1 MGKEVKELILQLI
14 EQNKEQQNNFSSAIE
29 SHKTIVKELQ
39 GDIAKLRKQIISQK
53 FKVSF
58 PNSDRRRSND
68 SRQQATNVQKFNS
81 SGFSAYAAMLPE
93 SPPSEE
99 EIHKALMD
107 RVKEDEIALMAY
119 LHSRPEH
126 HAKGSDDLQDP
137 VPDKSE
143 LNGSAESESLSYDYK
158 ESVTDASDNIDAS
171 TESEPPSPREP
182 RRNNDKSQGY
192 KRGSYVPPKESE
204 KDRAKATARISKAL
218 DQVDLSVHLNPQ
230 GKRKTA
236 TLYVGNL
243 AFNASEQDLGE
254 SLDKVFRR
262 IRVEKITIPK
272 VQGRSKYGFIEIS
285 WAQRAPVKI
294 KDICIKNS
302 GMIQVNSR
310 PIYFSELRNKDD
322 RK

>member
-1 MGKEVKELILQLI
+1 MARVKDSEAEAALIAHTLWRHEYDAKEL
-14 EQNKEQQNNFSSAIE
+14 
-29 SHKTIVKELQ
+29 
-39 GDIAKLRKQIISQK
+39 
-53 FKVSF
+53 
-58 PNSDRRRSND
+58 
-68 SRQQATNVQKFNS
+68 
-81 SGFSAYAAMLPE
+81 
-93 SPPSEE
+93 
-99 EIHKALMD
+99 
-107 RVKEDEIALMAY
+107 
-119 LHSRPEH
+119 
-126 HAKGSDDLQDP
+126 DDLSDP
-137 VPDKSE
+137 VPDTSE
-143 LNGSAESESLSYDYK
+143 LDGSAESELLSHDYK
-158 ESVTDASDNIDAS
+158 ESVTDESENLDAS
-171 TESEPPSPREP
+171 AESEPPSPRET
-182 RRNNDKSQGY
+182 RRNNDKSQGH
-192 KRGSYVPPKESE
+192 KRSSYVPPRAKESE

-236 TLYVGNL
+236 TLYVGSL

-285 WAQRAPVKI
+285 WAQRAPVNI

-310 PIYFSELRNKDD
+310 PIYFSELCNKDD